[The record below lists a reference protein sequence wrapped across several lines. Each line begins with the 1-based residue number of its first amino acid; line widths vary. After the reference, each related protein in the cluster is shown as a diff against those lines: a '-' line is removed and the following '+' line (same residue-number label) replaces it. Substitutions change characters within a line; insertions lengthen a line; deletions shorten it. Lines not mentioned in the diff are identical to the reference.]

1 MDPNHPDIRGGLRG
15 EGGNGYSVS
24 FVLPCKE
31 ASVSAQKLTG
41 REKGTLLL
49 WILAGIIGVWFAH
62 RHFFQAFPEAS
73 VNFKVTRSDALHR
86 ATAFLS
92 GLGQDASG
100 YRTAVAFD
108 VDDNAKVY
116 LERELGLKQ
125 ANQMMSTQL
134 NIWYW
139 DVRFFKPQQEEE
151 FHVRVSPGGQ
161 IVGYDHVVPEAQ
173 PGGALDR
180 QAAQAAARD
189 FLTQKLGIDLSGWDF
204 LPEEA
209 NSIQRPNRLDWSFT
223 WEKRGFLAKDAPYRM
238 RAAVL
243 GAKPGDAQQFL
254 KVPEAWNR
262 DYEKLRSSNNT
273 LETVFVVPYLLLLAV
288 SVWYAIALT
297 RRGQTRWGAAIKIG
311 VVAASLL
318 FLQNLNE
325 WPLWGSS
332 YNTRDPYGSFLI
344 QQIALA
350 LLLAVVT
357 ALTISLVLPAAEPLY
372 RNSQPDR
379 LQLRYLL
386 TARGFRSKEFFKALV
401 IGLSLAA
408 AHIGFVVA
416 FYIVVSHY
424 GAWAPQDLNYS
435 DAVNTYFPW
444 ISGLAIGILASTNEE
459 FTFRLFA
466 IPFFEKYTKSRW
478 IAVIVPA
485 FLWSFLHSNY
495 PQEPAYIRG
504 IEVGLIGIVAG
515 VVMLRWG
522 ILATLTWHY
531 TVDASLVGLLLVR
544 SDVLYFKISGIVVGA
559 AAAVPLAIAGVL
571 YLTRGGF
578 IEDEAVL
585 NRAAPKADLD
595 LRAGGEAQEVAVTA
609 KRYEPLGLGMI
620 GLLAAVLVIGG
631 LVVWKVKT
639 PQIGDYLKV
648 QVDAREAKA
657 RANEILR
664 GRGLNPANYHHAASF
679 VDVMNPAANEFL
691 RRKIGTRAL
700 DNIYATQVPGALWSV
715 RYFQPLNPEEYSVVL
730 KPDGRLH
737 SVHHTLAEAAPGAS
751 LSKEDA
757 LALAQAYL
765 AQQKK
770 IDLSNWTLVES
781 RSDKKPHRVDHKLT
795 WQGKTPLDE
804 AGSSGEHAYARM
816 ELNVLGNEIANYR
829 TYIKIPED
837 WERKQGEWGVGR
849 VLYLTG
855 VILFLATLAVLVLV
869 FFFRKFRSE
878 DAKAIPWK
886 AMARLALWGLAGYVL
901 LFAFGDRIAVVLQQY
916 PTATPFK
923 AVIGTLVIGGVIGAA
938 FNFGMI
944 AFVLGLAWFFCRR
957 GFGEE
962 RIPSTRRMP
971 RAYYRDAAW
980 IGVCGAVGWAGLN
993 RLLEFASAHW
1003 HTLHRATASVIGT
1016 DFDAYL
1022 PAASV
1027 TGGVLS
1033 RGLLVVGL
1041 IALIAGLLSSEIKS
1055 RWLRIL
1061 IFLGG
1066 AFCLA
1071 GLNWGSPADFA
1082 KNFLA
1087 GAILLG
1093 VLVFAAL
1100 RIMRF
1105 NVLGWFFAFAAATLG
1120 GGAIEM
1126 FSQPNAYYHVQGA
1139 IMLVVL
1145 AVLLFWP
1152 MLMWGR
1158 GGSEVQRM
1166 HP

>member
-1 MDPNHPDIRGGLRG
+1 MRG

-24 FVLPCKE
+24 FVSPCEE
-31 ASVSAQKLTG
+31 AFVSAQKLTG

-62 RHFFQAFPEAS
+62 RYFFQAFPEAS
-73 VNFKVTRSDALHR
+73 VNFKVTRGDALQR
-86 ATAFLS
+86 AKAFLS

-100 YRTAVAFD
+100 YRTAVEFA

-125 ANQMMSTQL
+125 ANQMMSTDL

-139 DVRFFKPQQEEE
+139 DVRFFKPKQEEE
-151 FHVRVSPGGQ
+151 FHVRVSPKGQ
-161 IVGYDHVVPEAQ
+161 IAGYEHVIPEAQ

-180 QAAQAAARD
+180 QAAETAARD
-189 FLTQKLGIDLSGWDF
+189 FLAQKLGIDLSGWDF
-204 LPEEA
+204 LSEEA
-209 NSIQRPNRLDWSFT
+209 NSTQRPNRLDWSFT
-223 WEKRGFLAKDAPYRM
+223 WEKHGFLAKDAPYRM

-243 GAKPGDAQQFL
+243 GAKPGAAEQFL

-262 DYEKLRSSNNT
+262 DYEKLRSGNNT
-273 LETVFVVPYLLLLAV
+273 LATVFLVPYLLLLSIA
-288 SVWYAIALT
+288 VWYAIALT

-311 VVAASLL
+311 VIAAGLL

-344 QQIALA
+344 QRIALA
-350 LLLAVVT
+350 LLIALLS

-379 LQLRYLL
+379 LQLRHLL

-401 IGLSLAA
+401 IGISLAA
-408 AHIGFVVA
+408 AHIGFIVA
-416 FYIVVSHY
+416 FYIVASHY

-515 VVMLRWG
+515 VVMLQWG

-559 AAAVPLAIAGVL
+559 AAVVPLAIAGVL

-578 IEDEAVL
+578 VEDETVL

-595 LRAGGEAQEVAVTA
+595 LRATGDVQEVAAAA
-609 KRYEPLGLGMI
+609 KRYEPLTVGMM
-620 GLLAAVLVIGG
+620 GFLAAALLIGG
-631 LVVWKVKT
+631 VVVWKVKT
-639 PQIGDYLKV
+639 PHAGDYLKL
-648 QVDAREAKA
+648 QIDASAAKT
-657 RANEILR
+657 RADEILR
-664 GRGLNPANYHHAASF
+664 GRGVNPANYYHATSF
-679 VDVMNPAANEFL
+679 VNVMDPTANEFM
-691 RRKIGTRAL
+691 RRKIGIPAL
-700 DNIYATQVPGALWSV
+700 DEVYATQVPGALWSV
-715 RYFQPLNPEEYSVVL
+715 RYFQSLNPEEYSVVL
-730 KPDGRLH
+730 KPDGSLH

-751 LSKEDA
+751 LSKEEA
-757 LALAQAYL
+757 IAIAQTYL
-765 AQQKK
+765 SEQKK
-770 IDLSNWTLVES
+770 VDLKNWTLVES
-781 RSDKKPHRVDHKLT
+781 RSEKRQHRIDHRLT
-795 WQGKTPLDE
+795 WQSKMPLDGE
-804 AGSSGEHAYARM
+804 NSGGGHAYARID
-816 ELNVLGNEIANYR
+816 LSVLGNEVANYR
-829 TYIKIPED
+829 TYIKIPEE
-837 WERKQGEWGVGR
+837 WERQQEEWGVGR
-849 VLYLTG
+849 VLYIAG
-855 VILFLATLAVLVLV
+855 VILFLLTLAVLVLV
-869 FFFRKFRSE
+869 FFFLKFRSE
-878 DAKAIPWK
+878 DAKAIPWRGLS
-886 AMARLALWGLAGYVL
+886 RLALWGLAGYILV
-901 LFAFGDRIAVVLQQY
+901 FALGDRIAAVLQQY

-923 AVIGTLVIGGVIGAA
+923 AVIGTLVIGSVVGAA
-938 FNFGMI
+938 FNFGVI

-957 GFGEE
+957 AYGEDH
-962 RIPSTRRMP
+962 IPSVRQMP
-971 RAYYRDAAW
+971 HAYYRDAAW
-980 IGVCGAVGWAGLN
+980 IGVCGAAGWAGLN
-993 RLLEFASAHW
+993 RLLEFASMHW
-1003 HTLHRATASVIGT
+1003 HTLHRATGSAVGT

-1022 PAASV
+1022 AAGSV
-1027 TGGVLS
+1027 TGSVLS

-1041 IALIAGLLSSEIKS
+1041 IALTAGLLSAEIKS
-1055 RWLRIL
+1055 LWLRIL

-1071 GLNWGSPADFA
+1071 GLGWGSPADFA
-1082 KNFLA
+1082 KKFLG

-1093 VLVFAAL
+1093 VLVFAAV
-1100 RIMRF
+1100 RIVRF
-1105 NVLGWFFAFAAATLG
+1105 NVLGWFLAVATATLG
-1120 GGAIEM
+1120 GSAVEM
-1126 FSQPNAYYHVQGA
+1126 ISQPNHYYHVQGV

-1145 AVLLFWP
+1145 AILLFWP
-1152 MLMWGR
+1152 ILMWNR
-1158 GGSEVQRM
+1158 RSSEAQRVQS
-1166 HP
+1166 

>member
-1 MDPNHPDIRGGLRG
+1 M
-15 EGGNGYSVS
+15 
-24 FVLPCKE
+24 
-31 ASVSAQKLTG
+31 SAQKLTG

-49 WILAGIIGVWFAH
+49 WVLAGMVGVWFAH

-73 VNFKVTRSDALHR
+73 VNFKVTRNDALHR
-86 ATAFLS
+86 ATSFVS
-92 GLGQDASG
+92 GIGQNVNG
-100 YRTAVAFD
+100 YRTAVEFD
-108 VDDNAKVY
+108 VDDHAKVY
-116 LERELGLKQ
+116 LERELGLKR
-125 ANQMMSTQL
+125 ANQMMSTDL
-134 NIWYW
+134 KLWYW

-151 FHVRVSPGGQ
+151 FHVRVSPAGQ
-161 IVGYDHVVPEAQ
+161 IVGYDHIVPEAQ

-180 QAAQAAARD
+180 QAAESNARD
-189 FLTQKLGIDLSGWDF
+189 FLSQKLGIDLSGWDF

-223 WEKRGFLAKDAPYRM
+223 WEKHGFRAKDASYRM

-243 GAKPGDAQQFL
+243 GAKPGEAEQFL
-254 KVPEAWNR
+254 KVPEAWSR
-262 DYEKLRSSNNT
+262 DYEKLRSANNT
-273 LETVFVVPYLLLLAV
+273 LEMVFLVPYLALLAIAL
-288 SVWYAIALT
+288 WCAIVLT

-311 VVAASLL
+311 VIAASLL

-350 LLLAVVT
+350 LLIAVVS

-386 TARGFRSKEFFKALV
+386 TSRGFRSKEFFKALV
-401 IGLSLAA
+401 VGISLAA
-408 AHIGFVVA
+408 AHIGFIVA
-416 FYIVVSHY
+416 FYIVAGHY

-444 ISGLAIGILASTNEE
+444 IAGLAIGILASTNEE

-504 IEVGLIGIVAG
+504 VEVGLIGIVAG
-515 VVMLRWG
+515 LVMLRWG

-559 AAAVPLAIAGVL
+559 AAVVPLAIAGVL

-578 IEDEAVL
+578 AEDEAVL

-595 LRAGGEAQEVAVTA
+595 LRAVSEPQEAAAPVR
-609 KRYEPLGLGMI
+609 RYEPLTAGTMGFLAVA
-620 GLLAAVLVIGG
+620 LLAGG
-631 LVVWKVKT
+631 FVVWKLKT
-639 PQIGDYLKV
+639 PHVGDYLKA
-648 QVDAREAKA
+648 QVDARGAKS
-657 RANEILR
+657 RADEILR
-664 GRGLNPANYHHAASF
+664 VRGVNPATYYHATSF
-679 VDVMNPAANEFL
+679 IDVENPTVNEYL
-691 RRKIGTRAL
+691 RRKIGIRAL
-700 DNIYATQVPGALWSV
+700 NEIYATSVPGALWSV
-715 RYFQPLNPEEYSVVL
+715 RYFRNLEPEEYSVVL
-730 KPDGRLH
+730 KPDGTLH
-737 SVHHTLAEAAPGAS
+737 SVHHVLAEAAPGAS
-751 LSKEDA
+751 LSKEEA
-757 LALAQAYL
+757 LALAQTYL
-765 AQQKK
+765 TEQKK
-770 IDLSNWTLVES
+770 IDLTDWALTES
-781 RSDKKPHRVDHKLT
+781 QSEKKPHRIDHKLT
-795 WQGKTPLDE
+795 WQAKRPLDGG
-804 AGSSGEHAYARM
+804 ASGGEHAYARM
-816 ELNVLGNEIANYR
+816 ELNVLGSEIANYR

-837 WERKQGEWGVGR
+837 WERQQGEWTVSR
-849 VLYLTG
+849 TLYLTG
-855 VILFLATLAVLVLV
+855 VILFLVTLGALVLI
-869 FFFRKFRSE
+869 FFFRRFRSD
-878 DAKAIPWK
+878 DARAIPWRNL
-886 AMARLALWGLAGYVL
+886 ARLAFWGLAGYVAV
-901 LFAFGDRIAVVLQQY
+901 FVFGDRIAAFLQQY

-923 AVIGTLVIGGVIGAA
+923 ALVGTLVIAGVVGGA
-938 FNFGMI
+938 FNFGVI
-944 AFVLGLAWFFCRR
+944 AFLLGLGWFYCRR
-957 GFGEE
+957 AFGED
-962 RIPSTRRMP
+962 RIPSIRRMP

-1003 HTLHRATASVIGT
+1003 PTLHRATASAIGT

-1022 PAASV
+1022 PSASV
-1027 TGGVLS
+1027 AGAAIS
-1033 RGLLVVGL
+1033 RGLLFAGIV
-1041 IALIAGLLSSEIKS
+1041 ALAAGFLSSEIKS

-1071 GLNWGSPADFA
+1071 GLSWGSPADFA
-1082 KNFLA
+1082 KRFLA
-1087 GAILLG
+1087 SAILLG
-1093 VLVFAAL
+1093 VFVFAAL
-1100 RIMRF
+1100 RIVRF
-1105 NVLGWFFAFAAATLG
+1105 NILGWFLALATASLG
-1120 GGAIEM
+1120 GGAMEM
-1126 FSQPNAYYHVQGA
+1126 LSQPNAFYHTQGVF
-1139 IMLVVL
+1139 LLLVL

-1152 MLMWGR
+1152 LAVWSRGR
-1158 GGSEVQRM
+1158 PATQ
-1166 HP
+1166 